1 MDTETEIIERESR
14 EHKENTI
21 RINTVFDIDEG
32 GLEIF
37 QYNTYGLIKD
47 EDIVKRVLK
56 IALRDMGFDDKQ
68 ISIKWG
74 RTRGIDIEARNED
87 LGHRIIE
94 VKPEG
99 KTDQQTGNYFLNG
112 LAELLQRMDSPDKTY
127 FLALP
132 AHRRYAN
139 LIKRLPLSHIPHILI

>member
-1 MDTETEIIERESR
+1 
-14 EHKENTI
+14 
-21 RINTVFDIDEG
+21 
-32 GLEIF
+32 
-37 QYNTYGLIKD
+37 LIKD
-47 EDIVKRVLK
+47 EDIVKRILK
-56 IALRDMGFDDKQ
+56 IALRYMGFDDKQ
-68 ISIKWG
+68 ISIKCG

-87 LGHRIIE
+87 LGHLIIE

-132 AHRRYAN
+132 AHRRYVN
-139 LIKRLPLSHIPHILI
+139 LIKRLPLWIKQQLQLHFLLIKMNEDGSYSIAMLCPPINRV